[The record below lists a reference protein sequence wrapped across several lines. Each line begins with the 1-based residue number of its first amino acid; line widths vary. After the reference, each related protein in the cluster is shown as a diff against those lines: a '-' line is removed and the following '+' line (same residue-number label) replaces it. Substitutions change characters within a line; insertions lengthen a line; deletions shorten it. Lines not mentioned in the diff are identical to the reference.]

1 MCLSEPVSLKAG
13 EGKTLSAEIEN
24 TGNIESVK
32 VSLVES
38 IKNPKPLCAA
48 VTLK

>member
-1 MCLSEPVSLKAG
+1 MCAGEPISLKAG
-13 EGKTLSAEIEN
+13 DVKALRAEIKNPEN
-24 TGNIESVK
+24 VESVK

-48 VTLK
+48 VSVK